1 MLLHDHHD
9 AVLGERQLLRHVVLR
24 AHAHA
29 EAGRTRSSRAAGL
42 VAAISSLAAA
52 MVCRK
57 LNPTRDP
64 PPGMPHLSPDQDF
77 WSMLLL

>member
-29 EAGRTRSSRAAGL
+29 EAGRTRSSRAAEL

-52 MVCRK
+52 MLRRK
-57 LNPTRDP
+57 LTSCSRSTCGDATPSTT
-64 PPGMPHLSPDQDF
+64 S
-77 WSMLLL
+77 